1 MNESDIRLIVESTSH
16 YFREITNEKI
26 YTGIPFLTDENPEV
40 LEYTA
45 IINISGEKSGS
56 IYITAMETMIDEFY
70 TLLFGN
76 RPHSPEEIKDM
87 VGEIANTISGN
98 LRQTYGKEFE
108 ISVPLVVNKK
118 AEVTS
123 LIERPPSFIFPFTW
137 RLHKAFVVACLN

>member
-98 LRQTYGKEFE
+98 LRQTYGNEFQ
-108 ISVPLVVNKK
+108 ISVPMIVDRKSK
-118 AEVTS
+118 VTK
-123 LIERPPSFIFPFTW
+123 LITKQPSFIVPFTW
-137 RLHKAFVVACLN
+137 RIYKGFVVVCLN